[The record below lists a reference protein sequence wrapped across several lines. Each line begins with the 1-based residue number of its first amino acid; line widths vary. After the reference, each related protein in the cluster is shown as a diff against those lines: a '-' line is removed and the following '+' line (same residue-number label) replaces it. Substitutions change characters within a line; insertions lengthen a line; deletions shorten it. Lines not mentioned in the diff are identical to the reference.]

1 MGAEGLLEVQ
11 AGMKE
16 GQFHRIPDPN
26 RLNENQWPKFTE
38 GQPTN
43 GEQLGDFRLQPGGKQ
58 EGELG
63 PKKNTKVPV
72 QSQFDLF

>member
-1 MGAEGLLEVQ
+1 MKINDLNLLRDNPQMESS
-11 AGMKE
+11 
-16 GQFHRIPDPN
+16 
-26 RLNENQWPKFTE
+26 W
-38 GQPTN
+38 
-43 GEQLGDFRLQPGGKQ
+43 GDFRLQPGGKQ